1 MAIKLVTEIAG
12 EVIIVAGELSLTRKG
27 PMWVKIRAR
36 SLTKS
41 EVMWKF

>member
-12 EVIIVAGELSLTRKG
+12 EVIIVAGELSLTRG